1 MGSVVSYTYQKKE
14 KINKSFQKVVD
25 LKIKFEK

>member
-1 MGSVVSYTYQKKE
+1 MGPVVSYTYQKKE
-14 KINKSFQKVVD
+14 WNKSFQKLVD